1 MSFSGHR
8 THEART
14 TASPTHLTPMLNLTP
29 LALPLLLA
37 NGAPT
42 PAASDLMAAIPEE
55 AVVALHVPNPRA
67 IIAARETNDL
77 VAFMLD
83 PEWES
88 IAALLMEEEGTEE
101 TEMLGE
107 LKAFRDRAI
116 EAMSD
121 SSGLAVYVTTVPETG
136 VEGAMGFVAQGG
148 PKVAAML
155 EEMFVGESAAT
166 EQLAAGVV
174 ARVTAPAG
182 GRKALA
188 FATNGDLIVGVE
200 SSAGIDAARALVRQS
215 LTGGSQRPGGPFGVP
230 DLAKERGDCAM
241 EVAVNLQPI
250 LDAAR
255 AEGFNSPMEE
265 RMFDMMFSQMTW
277 AYGSMSLGTGE
288 TSDLEFV
295 VPYGAES
302 ALAGLFAN
310 FNAADLSSFR
320 SIPAEAHT
328 AQVINVDLAGIFD
341 WAMDLVKAEDE
352 MAYEQV
358 MAGIGSVTEM
368 SGIDLIEDVL
378 GNLSGQMLGFSTV
391 RQPAGSGAP
400 TMMDMMMAS
409 SLGGDDLTLVM
420 EVEDTEVLLE
430 AIEFAVDMSG
440 AGEMLEVSS
449 MDAGGE
455 RGGLETWSLLP
466 EVGSFKMALG
476 AGRLIISTNPSML
489 DAYAA
494 GLGAPLDESFASDE
508 RVKAILP
515 SLSGAGVTIQ
525 KTADMLDSIAAA
537 VGAMGE
543 MFGSTVD
550 LSGFEDGAVIE
561 EAYDDFFDR
570 MNLAADRVV
579 QMGRRYFEGTMST
592 DMVMEEGQMRF
603 RQRTR

>member
-1 MSFSGHR
+1 
-8 THEART
+8 
-14 TASPTHLTPMLNLTP
+14 MLNLTP

-37 NGAPT
+37 NGAPA

-101 TEMLGE
+101 AEMLGE

-148 PKVAAML
+148 PKVAAMI

-250 LDAAR
+250 LDVAR
-255 AEGFNSPMEE
+255 AEGFSSPMEE

-302 ALAGLFAN
+302 ALARLFAN

-328 AQVINVDLAGIFD
+328 AQVVNVDLAGIFD
-341 WAMDLVKAEDE
+341 WAMKLVKAEDE

-409 SLGGDDLTLVM
+409 SLGGDMTYAF
-420 EVEDTEVLLE
+420 EVEDSEVLLE
-430 AIEFAVDMSG
+430 ALEFMVDMSG
-440 AGEMLEVSS
+440 MGEMLLSGT
-449 MDAGGE
+449 ATGGGE
-455 RGGLETWSLLP
+455 SGEFETWSLDP
-466 EVGSFKMALG
+466 EIGSLKLALG
-476 AGRLIISTNPSML
+476 AGHMLISTNPQVL
-489 DAYAA
+489 DRYLATF
-494 GLGAPLDESFASDE
+494 GTELGESFASSQK
-508 RVKAILP
+508 VAAILP
-515 SLSGAGVTIQ
+515 TLSGAGISIQ
-525 KTADMLDSIAAA
+525 KTPELLDSI
-537 VGAMGE
+537 
-543 MFGSTVD
+543 STLMD
-550 LSGFEDGAVIE
+550 GFEAMFSEALDLDGFADAE
-561 EAYDDFFDR
+561 E
-570 MNLAADRVV
+570 MNASLDGTFQLMSIAADRVV
-579 QMGRRYFEGTMST
+579 ELGRRYFEGTTSA
-592 DMVMEEGQMRF
+592 DMVME
-603 RQRTR
+603 